1 VAITC
6 GWPDTSLEESLR
18 LMDVTLILSPNQ
30 LRETGMGLDA
40 IPISLLIRLGR
51 LEDWTLLSRIA
62 WRNCL
67 RFITSIL
74 HYMEKE
80 MNRDSL
86 VNMRLRPL
94 INSLINKEAEVPA
107 LEFLSIL
114 QLRDVDTLKIEDLLA
129 ILMLT

>member
-1 VAITC
+1 MAITC

-67 RFITSIL
+67 RFIKSIL